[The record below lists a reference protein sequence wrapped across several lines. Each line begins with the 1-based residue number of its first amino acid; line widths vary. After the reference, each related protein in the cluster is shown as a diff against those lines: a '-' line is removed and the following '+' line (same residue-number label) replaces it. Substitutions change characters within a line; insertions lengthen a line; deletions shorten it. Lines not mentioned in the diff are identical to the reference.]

1 MKLKRYLLDTDIF
14 SYLIDGRHPEVR
26 RKAAKAG
33 QIAISVITAA
43 EIEFGARKRGSAK
56 LKALIDLF
64 HEIYP
69 VVEWTA
75 ETVPVYAEIRCA
87 LEKSGTPI
95 GDLDMLIAATAKQGD
110 YILVTNNTDHFRR
123 VPGLKV
129 ENWVKETV

>member
-26 RKAAKAG
+26 RKAAKVG

-43 EIEFGARKRGSAK
+43 EIEFGAKKRGSEK

-64 HEIYP
+64 REMYP
-69 VVEWTA
+69 VAEWTA

-110 YILVTNNTDHFRR
+110 YILVSNNTDHFRR

-129 ENWVKETV
+129 ENWAK

>member
-1 MKLKRYLLDTDIF
+1 MGGV
-14 SYLIDGRHPEVR
+14 DGRHPEVR

-64 HEIYP
+64 REMYP

-75 ETVPVYAEIRCA
+75 EAVPVYAEIRCA

-110 YILVTNNTDHFRR
+110 YTLVTNNTEHFRR

-129 ENWVKETV
+129 ENWVK

>member
-14 SYLIDGRHPEVR
+14 SCLIDGRHPEVR

-64 HEIYP
+64 
-69 VVEWTA
+69 
-75 ETVPVYAEIRCA
+75 R
-87 LEKSGTPI
+87 
-95 GDLDMLIAATAKQGD
+95 
-110 YILVTNNTDHFRR
+110 
-123 VPGLKV
+123 
-129 ENWVKETV
+129 